1 MLGLFWTTLSKCSL
15 LMENNDGFCRW
26 GKGYTEKFGLHSV
39 NMSSPERG
47 RAAKESSI
55 YFGSIAQNNG
65 FPQEGDGPCTIG

>member
-15 LMENNDGFCRW
+15 LMKTNERFCRW

-65 FPQEGDGPCTIG
+65 FPEEGDGPCTIG

>member
-15 LMENNDGFCRW
+15 LMESKDWFCRW
-26 GKGYTEKFGLHSV
+26 GKGYTEKFGLHCV

-65 FPQEGDGPCTIG
+65 FPEEGDGPCTIG